1 MFVFM
6 ECVLMKLV
14 SVFLQ
19 VSSWI

>member
-6 ECVLMKLV
+6 ECVLKKLV